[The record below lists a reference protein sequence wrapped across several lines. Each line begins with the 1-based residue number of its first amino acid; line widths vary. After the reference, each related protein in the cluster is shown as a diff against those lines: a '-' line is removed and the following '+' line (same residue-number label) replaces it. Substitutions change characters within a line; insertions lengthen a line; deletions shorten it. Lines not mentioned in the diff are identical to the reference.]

1 MILNNRRI
9 NPIIIHIIK
18 GVITVGLQAVAQ
30 YKPLTV
36 YIPPINEQTLQGI
49 LCADKHSPVTDEAN
63 AVAHLNL
70 IPPDGCRIHIIRV
83 TIQQ

>member
-30 YKPLTV
+30 YKPLAV
-36 YIPPINEQTLQGI
+36 YVPPINEQPLQRI
-49 LCADKHSPVTDEAN
+49 PCTDKHPSVTDEAN

-70 IPPDGCRIHIIRV
+70 ILPDGCRIHIMRTQEI
-83 TIQQ
+83 